1 VVGLKAQDCPGYG
14 GPTIADC
21 MASGICGCIYG
32 DAVQHIERLRAAL
45 KPFAEKARDADERA
59 IRDAQDG
66 ELVWV
71 RVTWGEFKAAK
82 AALGDETPRDR
93 CNRRG
98 YHIASAEGV
107 AKFRYD
113 QTGTCLD
120 CGVVGG
126 NNG

>member
-1 VVGLKAQDCPGYG
+1 MSILPELRK
-14 GPTIADC
+14 
-21 MASGICGCIYG
+21 
-32 DAVQHIERLRAAL
+32 IERLRGDTYSS
-45 KPFAEKARDADERA
+45 AEVLGA
-59 IRDAQDG
+59 IS
-66 ELVWV
+66 
-71 RVTWGEFKAAK
+71 KAAAEIERLRGLFQQLRRAWFK
-82 AALGDETPRDR
+82 GADLDEGHVSQEALRIFIEADETPRDR